1 MHQRAQQ
8 QGSVSL
14 YYLDIHLTN
23 YRFPNKNHFIQGP
36 KDLVDPPNL
45 TSMPMFLDET
55 VGEEGFETEREESSL
70 ESVLVVLSDLVLLLA
85 LDP

>member
-1 MHQRAQQ
+1 
-8 QGSVSL
+8 
-14 YYLDIHLTN
+14 
-23 YRFPNKNHFIQGP
+23 
-36 KDLVDPPNL
+36 
-45 TSMPMFLDET
+45 MFLDET